1 MKRFTLLALAL
12 AAGSVM
18 AAQPKGDIAKGKE
31 IATNICAACHAAD
44 GNSGIA
50 MYPKLSA
57 QFPNYIF
64 HQTKAIKE
72 GKRTTGAAASM
83 APMVMGLS
91 DQDIADVSA
100 FYAKQFPKAGEANPK
115 DNFELGARIFRGGLA
130 DKKVPACMAC
140 HGPNGAGMTTLL
152 RAILGLIG
160 FDGQVLFPFRRAEP
174 RECLGHLH
182 TDRAAARNKQPAGQR
197 RQREQVFVGQ
207 VGDRVDPIDGG
218 AARA

>member
-1 MKRFTLLALAL
+1 MKRFTLLALA
-12 AAGSVM
+12 AVAGSVM

-31 IATNICAACHAAD
+31 IATNICASCHAAD

-64 HQTKAIKE
+64 HQTKAIKD
-72 GKRTTGAAASM
+72 GARTTGAAASM
-83 APMVMGLS
+83 VPMVMGLS

-130 DKKVPACMAC
+130 DKKLPACMSC
-140 HGPNGAGMTTLL
+140 HGPNGAGMPGGSTAKDGIVAYP
-152 RAILGLIG
+152 RLG
-160 FDGQVLFPFRRAEP
+160 GQHKAYVVEQLKAYQ
-174 RECLGHLH
+174 
-182 TDRAAARNKQPAGQR
+182 NGQR
-197 RQREQVFVGQ
+197 TNPIMVDIAKRMSADEIDAVGNFIQ
-207 VGDRVDPIDGG
+207 GLH
-218 AARA
+218 